1 MSPIKA
7 KASDHRPRFTKEL
20 KRYEQVGTHIYCP
33 KCSFH
38 CNYKKSSTMSMHYI
52 NQHEERRFEC
62 IQCDSTF
69 GARCNYVQHM
79 RNAHGD
85 ERDIKCPCCPVEVKS
100 QGNLHHHYGKEHV
113 SSEEKKR
120 MMPYFTGGD
129 YRCVDCGKVCKKNMI
144 NYHVSVCSPRSL
156 LSKNYKAIEHPDDDS
171 LALWIKSLDKEKRE
185 LDALD
190 ALIAIA
196 DCP

>member
-7 KASDHRPRFTKEL
+7 KESRPRYTKTI
-20 KRYEQVGTHIYCP
+20 KTYEQVGSHIYCP

-38 CNYKKSSTMSMHYI
+38 CHWRKTSTMSMHYI
-52 NQHEERRFEC
+52 NEHEEKRFVC
-62 IQCDSTF
+62 IDCNKGF

-79 RNAHGD
+79 RNAHAE
-85 ERDIKCPCCPVEVKS
+85 ERDFQCPCCLVKVKT
-100 QGNLHHHYGKEHV
+100 QGNLQHHYGKEHV

-120 MMPYFTGGD
+120 MMHYFTGGD
-129 YRCVDCGKVCKKNMI
+129 YQCVDCKKVCKKNMI
-144 NYHVSVCSPRSL
+144 NYHVSICSPRSM
-156 LSKNYKAIEHPDDDS
+156 LSKNYKVVEHPEDDA
-171 LALWIKSLDKEKRE
+171 LALWIKSLDQEKEE

-196 DCP
+196 ESS

>member
-7 KASDHRPRFTKEL
+7 KASGHRPRFTKEV

-38 CNYKKSSTMSMHYI
+38 CHYKKTSTMSMHYI

-62 IQCDSTF
+62 IQCDRTF

-79 RNAHGD
+79 RNAHGE
-85 ERDIKCPCCPVEVKS
+85 ERDIKCPCCPVKVKS

-156 LSKNYKAIEHPDDDS
+156 LSENYKAIEHPEDDS

-196 DCP
+196 DSA